1 MLQLCIILTLLSCVL
16 CKKCNTSIDIS
27 EGVRDTDGG
36 IFFEDRHYEENEH
49 YFDNETNTERGCIC
63 LKTAC
68 IFKCC
73 PFGMKYDSIQR
84 QCVTDTDE
92 FNPIVFDAYKR
103 ILNEKAKDI
112 FHFNFGRAKCENDEV
127 SIRIGELT
135 AVHNLRLDGKL
146 YIELPTSIPPWV
158 VRGPDKYC
166 IDTFVVED
174 DKGNVKT
181 SLDALVCF
189 ADEPDNDRYMLSSTC
204 MLISCVFIIA
214 TVAVYC
220 WLPELRNL
228 HGRVLIAYLL
238 CLLVGFVFM
247 SSMQILLN
255 MDNITQNGCLV
266 LTFFSYFFLLSA
278 FFWLNVM
285 CFDIWWTFSGKRG
298 ISIERMSLRA
308 RFCAYAL
315 YAFGVP
321 TALTVLLAALEFS
334 NLPPHPL
341 LPLIKE
347 QGCFL
352 YGKSKMLYFYGP
364 ILVLCVGNIVFFC
377 LTAMK
382 IAQIKKETSVL
393 KSRESATHDSQSSDR
408 RRLFLY
414 VKLFIVM
421 GINWILEIVSYLYP
435 DLEILKFVDAYNVL
449 IGLIIFIIFV
459 CKKKILRMLKKR
471 IKERFH
477 RANAEFGDIN
487 MREGMRR
494 NFRDYKQR
502 SSVDTIRTAVDNDP
516 NKVVTAGL

>member
-1 MLQLCIILTLLSCVL
+1 MTTESENYTKATEKMYDEKMTWLYKENLLTKILDNIGKKSVEVGMLFLNVNGQLCDNITSVDLSDSAKFLDGSIVKNGIRFPPEYIFNSNTSGVLCIILTLLSCVL

-49 YFDNETNTERGCIC
+49 YFDNETNTEMGCIC

-189 ADEPDNDRYMLSSTC
+189 ADEPDNDRYMYVDI
-204 MLISCVFIIA
+204 M
-214 TVAVYC
+214 
-220 WLPELRNL
+220 RL
-228 HGRVLIAYLL
+228 HH
-238 CLLVGFVFM
+238 CH
-247 SSMQILLN
+247 
-255 MDNITQNGCLV
+255 
-266 LTFFSYFFLLSA
+266 
-278 FFWLNVM
+278 
-285 CFDIWWTFSGKRG
+285 SGG
-298 ISIERMSLRA
+298 L
-308 RFCAYAL
+308 
-315 YAFGVP
+315 
-321 TALTVLLAALEFS
+321 LLAARTPQS
-334 NLPPHPL
+334 
-341 LPLIKE
+341 
-347 QGCFL
+347 
-352 YGKSKMLYFYGP
+352 
-364 ILVLCVGNIVFFC
+364 
-377 LTAMK
+377 
-382 IAQIKKETSVL
+382 
-393 KSRESATHDSQSSDR
+393 SRQSSDSVLALPSR
-408 RRLFLY
+408 WLRLHVF
-414 VKLFIVM
+414 
-421 GINWILEIVSYLYP
+421 
-435 DLEILKFVDAYNVL
+435 
-449 IGLIIFIIFV
+449 
-459 CKKKILRMLKKR
+459 
-471 IKERFH
+471 
-477 RANAEFGDIN
+477 NADSPQYG
-487 MREGMRR
+487 
-494 NFRDYKQR
+494 
-502 SSVDTIRTAVDNDP
+502 
-516 NKVVTAGL
+516 

>member
-1 MLQLCIILTLLSCVL
+1 MIVLLFISMLFLNVYGQLCDNITSVDLSDSAKFLDGSIV
-16 CKKCNTSIDIS
+16 KNGIRFPPEYIFNSNTS
-27 EGVRDTDGG
+27 GVVKV
-36 IFFEDRHYEENEH
+36 F
-49 YFDNETNTERGCIC
+49 GCPC
-63 LKTAC
+63 KFMNC
-68 IFKCC
+68 IRKCC
-73 PFGMKYDSIQR
+73 PLGFVVSKRTCIKTFEDKIQKEGVNLYFMNTFKR
-84 QCVTDTDE
+84 TVNLENNEE
-92 FNPIVFDAYKR
+92 FAV
-103 ILNEKAKDI
+103 LT
-112 FHFNFGRAKCENDEV
+112 GRPSEEMYIEDD
-127 SIRIGELT
+127 GEWFIQE
-135 AVHNLRLDGKL
+135 DGKL

-471 IKERFH
+471 YRQNRGQAMSRSHTTSSRIST
-477 RANAEFGDIN
+477 
-487 MREGMRR
+487 
-494 NFRDYKQR
+494 RDEIALTTVK
-502 SSVDTIRTAVDNDP
+502 N
-516 NKVVTAGL
+516 